1 MPRLTIRIN
10 GQPVTVYQKKD
21 AWRGGISYF
30 VRAER
35 AIDDFGPRRGEWR
48 GCKGYQQSDYLLE
61 DDCLVVTWGD
71 VPPETIAEITGPEPS
86 TAWAKGTIKTTAG
99 NEQELEYKLTP
110 HTKEQAEKVFQERL
124 LDATAQG
131 QLVAAQ
137 RMAAASAAPLK
148 ALSEGLADAASVA
161 RSGLLVAHGPLVE
174 DMDPEERE
182 FYNRLVQKDPKT
194 DKALSYRAL
203 AERIGCSHSAV
214 KRRREALERK
224 YPRLRPFIADGR
236 QELAK
241 GAHPEA
247 IPATQDNGSEE
258 DRP

>member
-35 AIDDFGPRRGEWR
+35 AVDDFGPRRGTWH
-48 GCKGYQQSDYLLE
+48 GCSGYQQSDYLLE
-61 DDCLVVTWGD
+61 EDCLVVTWGD
-71 VPPETIAEITGPEPS
+71 VKPEAIAEITGPEPS
-86 TAWAKGTIKTTAG
+86 TSWAKGTIKSTAG
-99 NEQELEYKLTP
+99 TEYHLEYKLTP

-131 QLVAAQ
+131 QIVAAQ
-137 RMAAASAAPLK
+137 RMAAASAAPIK

-161 RSGLLVAHGPLVE
+161 RSGLLVADGPLVE
-174 DMDPEERE
+174 RMEPDERE

-194 DKALSYRAL
+194 GKALSYRAL

-214 KRRREALERK
+214 KRRRETLERK
-224 YPRLRPFIADGR
+224 YPELRRFIAAGR
-236 QELAK
+236 KELAK
-241 GAHPEA
+241 GAHPDA
-247 IPATQDNGSEE
+247 IPATHDADE
-258 DRP
+258 DEADR